1 MSRTRVK
8 RAQVNKQRTSKTA
21 TKKLPREPSR
31 GGPHSLRW
39 IPNAITTLR
48 LILLI
53 PFCYLLATGA
63 FVSSAIVYI
72 FALLTDF
79 DGAIARRYKWTSK
92 FGAIYD
98 PTVDGLFLVAGSVL
112 LVAAERL
119 PLIPLALY
127 LVSALFRLVPSLVHL
142 RVTQTVQTTRMS
154 KATAFCGYG
163 AIVLGALNIAQLV
176 TGMLL
181 VLGAVLNIVITMRW
195 MRRGH
200 FVLKKR

>member
-1 MSRTRVK
+1 MS
-8 RAQVNKQRTSKTA
+8 A
-21 TKKLPREPSR
+21 
-31 GGPHSLRW
+31 
-39 IPNAITTLR
+39 
-48 LILLI
+48 
-53 PFCYLLATGA
+53 
-63 FVSSAIVYI
+63 AIVYI

-163 AIVLGALNIAQLV
+163 AIVLGALNTPQLV

-181 VLGAVLNIVITMRW
+181 VLGAVLNVVITMRW

-200 FVLKKR
+200 FVLKKQ